1 MVRILGRKGRGCVH
15 TRAGRAGRGE
25 GGRRSETKGKDGKCA
40 AKESSSGRITF
51 SPKARAAKKKKEGGG
66 DERTPFEPWAQKLA
80 HWSPGYCINA
90 AGGRD
95 GGEIIFAQ
103 KCNEA
108 SRSTGRRGAR
118 AVNNMNAKNHL
129 LKVSQ
134 YDDGLKMD
142 ARSTKASSAA
152 QFSSARRSRITR
164 RRCLRHRSWIMEPT
178 RSVSELLIRGAQI
191 RLRPSPRHHKFLSK
205 SVRKRSGEQRE
216 GGRGCGR
223 RQWPRTRTKG
233 VKSQNA
239 QLNGNDCGH

>member
-1 MVRILGRKGRGCVH
+1 MLRILGRKGRGCVH
-15 TRAGRAGRGE
+15 TRAGRGE
-25 GGRRSETKGKDGKCA
+25 GGREEVGNERKERQMRA

-51 SPKARAAKKKKEGGG
+51 SAKARAAAKKKMKKEEGGG

-108 SRSTGRRGAR
+108 SRSTGPGRAR
-118 AVNNMNAKNHL
+118 SVNNTKAKNHL

-164 RRCLRHRSWIMEPT
+164 RRCLRHRSWIMELGLSVG
-178 RSVSELLIRGAQI
+178 RSR
-191 RLRPSPRHHKFLSK
+191 
-205 SVRKRSGEQRE
+205 
-216 GGRGCGR
+216 
-223 RQWPRTRTKG
+223 
-233 VKSQNA
+233 NY
-239 QLNGNDCGH
+239 